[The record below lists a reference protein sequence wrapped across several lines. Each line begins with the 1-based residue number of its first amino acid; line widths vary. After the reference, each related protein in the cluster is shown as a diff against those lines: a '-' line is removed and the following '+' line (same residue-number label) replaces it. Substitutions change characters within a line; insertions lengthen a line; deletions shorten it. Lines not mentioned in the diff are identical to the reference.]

1 MARISP
7 EKSKS
12 CRFPIDSL
20 NPASHNISSSFNP
33 DADRR
38 RIVAPQ
44 RRNRQPLQPG
54 DTRVKISKTAGLLL
68 NVIKLREQSN
78 GKDSEIDKQSSRC
91 LFHLFLSNTK
101 KQNAVCQ

>member
-1 MARISP
+1 MLVPRLLYHP
-7 EKSKS
+7 QHPQF
-12 CRFPIDSL
+12 CQTIDNFQL
-20 NPASHNISSSFNP
+20 LFVTAYQ
-33 DADRR
+33 ADETS
-38 RIVAPQ
+38 AHE
-44 RRNRQPLQPG
+44 
-54 DTRVKISKTAGLLL
+54 KTATAG